1 MACKA
6 YETMKCNTLKLIT
19 NVKHTKV
26 FSIKWN
32 INGYEYIRIEDIPLY
47 KEDLRETLGE
57 NITRKKK
64 TRKCYLGYEYFS
76 NLEIICISS

>member
-1 MACKA
+1 
-6 YETMKCNTLKLIT
+6 MKCNTLKLIK
-19 NVKHTKV
+19 NIKHTKI

-32 INGYEYIRIEDIPLY
+32 INRYEYIRIEDILLY

-57 NITRKKK
+57 NIIRKK
-64 TRKCYLGYEYFS
+64 TRQCYLGYEYFS